1 MVGDLRMWLYRA
13 ACGNPR
19 QMRRRRPLF
28 ADDPTP
34 PILVGMRRTVAIALA
49 ALGTVI
55 GGAAAAGSSH
65 PRVEALRLAA
75 SAQAGYV
82 YPLKL
87 SSNRRYLV
95 DQRGRPFMIVGDSP
109 QAMIGNLTLQDAATF
124 IADRKAAGFNSLLVD
139 LLCAKYTGC
148 RDDGST
154 IDGVKPFTTPG
165 DLSTPNPAYFARAET
180 FIRLA
185 AGAGMVVFLDPIETG
200 GWLGT
205 LKSNGP
211 AKDYAYGQFL
221 SRRFKALSNI
231 VWMNGNDF
239 QSWSDPADDAVVL
252 AVARGIRSVVKSQLQ
267 TIELNYLVSASLDD
281 PRWQPVVGLDA
292 AYTYSPTYAEVLKEY
307 NRKPFVPVFMV
318 EAGYEFEQNI
328 SAVSYG
334 NPATLRRQEYWS
346 MLSGATGQ
354 FYGNHYTWQFAD
366 GWKENL
372 DTPGSTQIGYL
383 VKLFSGRPWY
393 KLVPDQAHKL
403 VSAGYGTPSSTGDVD
418 SSDYVTTAATRD
430 GTLAIS
436 YLPAGG
442 TISVELARLAGPVKA
457 QWYDPSNG
465 TYKPVAGSP
474 FPSSGRVDFTSPG
487 KNAGGDT
494 DWVLVL
500 TAR

>member
-1 MVGDLRMWLYRA
+1 MPKTSVIPVDQRGV
-13 ACGNPR
+13 
-19 QMRRRRPLF
+19 
-28 ADDPTP
+28 
-34 PILVGMRRTVAIALA
+34 ILVGVRRTVAIALA
-49 ALGTVI
+49 VLGTVI
-55 GGAAAAGSSH
+55 GGASAAGSSH
-65 PRVEALRLAA
+65 PRVGTLQVAA
-75 SAQAGYV
+75 SPQAGYV

-154 IDGVKPFTTPG
+154 IEGVKPFTTPG
-165 DLSTPNPAYFARAET
+165 DLSTPNPAYFARAEK

-185 AGAGMVVFLDPIETG
+185 ASAGMVVFLDPIETG

-205 LKSNGP
+205 LKSNGA
-211 AKDYAYGQFL
+211 AKDYAYGRFL
-221 SRRFKALSNI
+221 GRRFKSLPNI
-231 VWMNGNDF
+231 VWMSGNDF
-239 QSWSDPADDAVVL
+239 QTWSDPADDAVVL
-252 AVARGIRSVVKSQLQ
+252 AVARGIRSVGTSQLQ
-267 TIELNYLVSASLDD
+267 TIELNFLVSASRDD
-281 PRWQPVVGLDA
+281 PRWQPIVGLDA
-292 AYTYSPTYAEVLKEY
+292 AYTYAPTYAEVLKEY
-307 NRKPFVPVFMV
+307 NRRPSVPVFMV
-318 EAGYEFEQNI
+318 EAGYEFEQNSAAI
-328 SAVSYG
+328 SPG
-334 NPATLRRQEYWS
+334 EPATLRRQEYWS

-366 GWKENL
+366 GWKEKL

-393 KLVPDQAHKL
+393 RLVPDQTHKL
-403 VSAGYGTPSSTGDVD
+403 VTDGYGTSSSTGPVD
-418 SSDYVTTAATRD
+418 SSDYVTTAVTPD

-442 TISVELARLAGPVKA
+442 TISVDLGRLAGPVNA

-465 TYKPVAGSP
+465 SYEPVSGSP
-474 FPSSGRVDFTSPG
+474 FPNSGRVDFTSPG
-487 KNAGGDT
+487 KNADGDT